1 MPQPQA
7 PQGTTMMRLTASAAL
22 AVFALS
28 ASAMAQTKG
37 QEVETKAN
45 TEKLW
50 RIECSGISG

>member
-1 MPQPQA
+1 
-7 PQGTTMMRLTASAAL
+7 MRRNVTAMLAA
-22 AVFALS
+22 FALS
-28 ASAMAQTKG
+28 VPALAQTKG